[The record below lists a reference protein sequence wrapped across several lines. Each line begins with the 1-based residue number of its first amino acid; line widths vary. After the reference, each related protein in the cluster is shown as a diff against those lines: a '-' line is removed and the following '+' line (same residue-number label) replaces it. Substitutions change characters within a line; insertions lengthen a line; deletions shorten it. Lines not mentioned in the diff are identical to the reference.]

1 MKTNRNLIPGLLFL
15 WLLFLLMACQ
25 SEEERLRARVEKYW
39 QWRISGEL
47 TQAYEFEY
55 PVLRKKM
62 DLNTY
67 ISSRNNPLARYRKAE
82 ILSIKFPEKDVAEV
96 EMEFEIETIFPGAK
110 KPFVTKFKRLER
122 WVKVKGK
129 WYHVPAQ

>member
-1 MKTNRNLIPGLLFL
+1 MRIKRVFQNIMALF
-15 WLLFLLMACQ
+15 FLAVFLVACQ

-39 QWRISGEL
+39 QLRISREL

-55 PVLRKKM
+55 PVFRKKT

-67 ISSRNNPLARYRKAE
+67 ISSRNNPVARYRKAE

-96 EMEFEIETIFPGAK
+96 EMRFEIETLFPGTK
-110 KPFVTKFKRLER
+110 KPFVTEFKRLER
-122 WVKVKGK
+122 WVKINGE